1 MDFVDYYQ
9 VLGVDRGA
17 SKEEIAKAYKQL
29 ARKYHPDLNKGDGA
43 EDQFKQLNEAYEVL
57 KDPEKRQRYDTLG
70 ANWKHGS
77 PFEPPGG
84 FGDGMHV
91 NFGGGGA
98 SGFSDFFEMLFGG
111 GRGKRRGGG
120 GGPGGVNLEDLFGG
134 GMGGGG
140 PFGGGGGPFGGGGG
154 PFGQGFDAR
163 AGHHQHQGGRDVE
176 SSLTVGLEDIHR
188 GEKLSVTLN
197 GPEGQKRYDVTLPR
211 GVRSGEKI
219 RLAGQGMSGP
229 TGARGDLFIKIKVQP
244 HPRFDL
250 EGEDLVVR
258 VDVPAWDA
266 ALGCKVPVPTMD
278 GEVQMTLP
286 AGLRSGQRM
295 RLKGKGLTQRK
306 GGQGDLYAE
315 LRITV
320 PGELTDEQREL
331 FEKLKE
337 NS

>member
-17 SKEEIAKAYKQL
+17 SKEEIAKAYKKL

-57 KDPEKRQRYDTLG
+57 KDPEKRSRFDTLG
-70 ANWKHGS
+70 ANWKHGT

-84 FGDGMHV
+84 FGDGVHF
-91 NFGGGGA
+91 NFGGGGGGA
-98 SGFSDFFEMLFGG
+98 SGFSDFFETLFGG
-111 GRGKRRGGG
+111 ARGRRRGGG

-134 GMGGGG
+134 GGMDGGG
-140 PFGGGGGPFGGGGG
+140 PFGPGFGAG
-154 PFGQGFDAR
+154 
-163 AGHHQHQGGRDVE
+163 AGHAPRGGRDVE
-176 SSLTVGLEDIHR
+176 SSLTVELEHIHR

-197 GPEGQKRYDVTLPR
+197 SPEGQKRYDVTIPR

-219 RLAGQGMSGP
+219 RLSGQGMPGP
-229 TGARGDLFIKIKVQP
+229 TGARGDLYIKIQVQP
-244 HPRFDL
+244 HPLFTV
-250 EGEDLVVR
+250 EGEDLVAR

-266 ALGCKVPVPTMD
+266 ALGCKVPVPTLD

-295 RLKGKGLTQRK
+295 RLKGKGLARRK
-306 GGQGDLYAE
+306 GGPGDLYAE

-320 PGELTDEQREL
+320 PGELSDEQRRL
-331 FEKLKE
+331 FEQLKE
-337 NS
+337 AE